1 MHGHTNIKFSFS
13 RLESLNQI
21 NGDVIYLVF
30 YCLRFNTFLYKK
42 NIGNKSVGLENCE
55 VWFEFSSIE
64 IKRLWWD
71 MGK

>member
-1 MHGHTNIKFSFS
+1 MHGHTKIKFSFS

-55 VWFEFSSIE
+55 V
-64 IKRLWWD
+64 
-71 MGK
+71 